1 MRTEQ
6 VAVPDGINIELT
18 ESGFVRVTF
27 VRCDAP
33 PIRLTGPGA
42 EKAGRNIQSAGA
54 KLIDGSDFDE

>member
-27 VRCDAP
+27 VGCDAP
-33 PIRLTGPGA
+33 PIRLTGRGA
-42 EKAGRNIQSAGA
+42 EKVGREIQSAGSR
-54 KLIDGSDFDE
+54 LIAGSDFDD